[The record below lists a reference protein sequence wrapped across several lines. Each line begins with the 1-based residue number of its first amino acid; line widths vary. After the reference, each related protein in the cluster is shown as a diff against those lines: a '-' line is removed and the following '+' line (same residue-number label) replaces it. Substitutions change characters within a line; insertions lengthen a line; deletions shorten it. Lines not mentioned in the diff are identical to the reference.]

1 MLALI
6 ALFACDGGTDPV
18 YTNDSDDG
26 YVPWP
31 DSGDTGL
38 DEDGDGWS
46 VQKGDCDD
54 ADVYVN
60 PGWEESDQEGN
71 HEDGKD
77 NDCDGTVDETFRGLV
92 VLQSGPRDGSAEA
105 RIVLVDSFGE
115 SVSEVVFDDIE
126 IQNLGYEDMSGTWI
140 DFAFEFA
147 PGVDGG
153 WAVIGQDR
161 DDDTGARVTSLF
173 EIDEE
178 GESRLLVNFTAA
190 QVPAYGIEVHPDGYW
205 LVAGLTELYRVYP
218 SGEMDVVADFYDTD
232 GETALMLAFDVAV
245 DPISGEI
252 LVVGYY
258 GGAVLLEPETF
269 EKTWVVQPD
278 LSAPTHNMWSA
289 AFWDTRGGW
298 YAGGQDASGW
308 GVFRL
313 NEADGAWVSKAS
325 FDESWSPH
333 KMAIDTVYG
342 EYFMSAYGGQYPV
355 VWELDAETG
364 AAPSQFFASE
374 HSGVSWMDM
383 WDLYVRY

>member
-6 ALFACDGGTDPV
+6 ALIACDGGDTGPS
-18 YTNDSDDG
+18 YTKDSDDG

-38 DEDGDGWS
+38 DEDGDGWT
-46 VQKGDCDD
+46 VQGGDCDD

-77 NDCDGTVDETFRGLV
+77 NDCDGTTDETFRGLV
-92 VLQSGPRDGSAEA
+92 VLQSGPRDGSDKA
-105 RIVLVDSFGE
+105 RVVKVDSFGE
-115 SVSEVVFDDIE
+115 SVSEVVFDDINVQN
-126 IQNLGYEDMSGTWI
+126 IQYQDMSGTWI
-140 DFAFEFA
+140 DLTFEFA
-147 PGVDGG
+147 PGVYEG

-161 DDDTGARVTSLF
+161 ESRDQYMVSVSETGETSLLASF
-173 EIDEE
+173 SDTDT
-178 GESRLLVNFTAA
+178 F
-190 QVPAYGIEVHPDGYW
+190 PAPGYGLDVHPDGFY
-205 LVAGLTELYRVYP
+205 LVAGLYYLYKIDP
-218 SGEMDVVADFYDTD
+218 SGNAEIVADFFDTD
-232 GETALMLAFDVAV
+232 GETPLMLAFDLAV
-245 DPISGEI
+245 DPVTGQVM
-252 LVVGYY
+252 VVGYY
-258 GGAVLLEPETF
+258 GGAVLLDPETW

-313 NEADGAWVSKAS
+313 NEADGAWVTKAS
-325 FDESWSPH
+325 FDESWTPH

-364 AAPSQFFASE
+364 SAPAQFFASE